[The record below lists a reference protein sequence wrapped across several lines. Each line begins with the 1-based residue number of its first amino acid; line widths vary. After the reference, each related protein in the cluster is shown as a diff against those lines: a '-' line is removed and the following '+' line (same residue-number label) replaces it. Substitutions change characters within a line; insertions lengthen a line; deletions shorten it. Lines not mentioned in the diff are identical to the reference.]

1 MNFHFF
7 YFKTFFGGPT
17 GTFYPHKVLFL
28 TIVSFSGFGQTEMT
42 GSQNSAVLRS
52 GASDVTRR

>member
-7 YFKTFFGGPT
+7 YFKTFFWGPT

-28 TIVSFSGFGQTEMT
+28 TVVSFSGFGQTEMK
-42 GSQNSAVLRS
+42 SFPRVLRT
-52 GASDVTRR
+52 VLF